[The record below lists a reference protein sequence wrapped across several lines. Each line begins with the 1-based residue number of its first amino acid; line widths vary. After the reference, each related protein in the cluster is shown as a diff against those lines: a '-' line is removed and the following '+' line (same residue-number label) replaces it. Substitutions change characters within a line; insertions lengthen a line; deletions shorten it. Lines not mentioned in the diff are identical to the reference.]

1 MTRRTAIALVAGWL
15 VAAAAPGTALAHP
28 GHDHKVLGNVTM
40 AAADH
45 LMVKDRQG
53 KDHTIQITS
62 ATKVLR
68 DKKPVRVEEI
78 KDGMRVVVTAVTE
91 NDKLVA
97 KTIELGSAP
106 TTKQ

>member
-1 MTRRTAIALVAGWL
+1 MTRRTAVTLAVGVLLASL
-15 VAAAAPGTALAHP
+15 APAAALAHP
-28 GHDHKVLGNVTM
+28 GHDHRILGYVTM

-62 ATKVLR
+62 TTRVLR
-68 DKKPVRVEEI
+68 DKKPVRAEEI
-78 KDGMRVVVTAVTE
+78 KQGLRVVVTAVTE
-91 NDKLVA
+91 NDTLVA